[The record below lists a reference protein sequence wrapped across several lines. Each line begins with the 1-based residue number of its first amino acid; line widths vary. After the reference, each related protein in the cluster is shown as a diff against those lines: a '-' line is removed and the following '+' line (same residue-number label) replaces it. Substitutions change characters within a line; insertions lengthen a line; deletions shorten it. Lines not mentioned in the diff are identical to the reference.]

1 MLINLSRGVMIDEHD
16 LAEALS
22 RGNVGAA
29 ALPELE
35 DYNREYGNILHLADG
50 AFAFVGALR
59 KALT

>member
-1 MLINLSRGVMIDEHD
+1 MIDEHD